1 MDPGFRRDSGLR
13 VGLSRPDRSVQN
25 SQLLSLA
32 SAPLA
37 RARSRDRVEKEL
49 NVRARVTKIP
59 FERWLEEDREVRGEH
74 HLGMMT
80 APDRPANR
88 GGMGMPEIRGWI
100 ATVVAALLVLG
111 SVASSASPEVATAQ
125 M

>member
-59 FERWLEEDREVRGEH
+59 FELWLEEDREVRGEH

-80 APDRPANR
+80 APPT
-88 GGMGMPEIRGWI
+88 GK
-100 ATVVAALLVLG
+100 
-111 SVASSASPEVATAQ
+111 
-125 M
+125 